1 MARRQIDLPP
11 TLVPI
16 GLSRIEASAF
26 IGVSASLFDEM
37 VKDGR
42 MPKPKAINSR
52 TVWDRRAIERAFDLL
67 PGGSDDGGGEWDVET

>member
-1 MARRQIDLPP
+1 MTRRQIDLPP

-16 GLSRIEASAF
+16 GLSRIEAAAF
-26 IGVSASLFDEM
+26 IGVGASLFDEM

-52 TVWDRRAIERAFDLL
+52 TVWDRRAVERAFDLL
-67 PGGSDDGGGEWDVET
+67 PGGGDDGGGEWDVET